1 MGQFNG
7 TNLAKMAM
15 AEDKGAISA
24 ENDFR
29 ILLFVRLWKSKGGL
43 ALSNVREL
51 TKRSESRKIRL
62 PEIHGRDI
70 KSELAEMRDKLSILV
85 DRLE

>member
-1 MGQFNG
+1 M
-7 TNLAKMAM
+7 NLAKMTM
-15 AEDKGAISA
+15 AEDKVAIST

-29 ILLFVRLWKSKGGL
+29 ILLFARLWESKGGL
-43 ALSNVREL
+43 ALSTVREL

-70 KSELAEMRDKLSILV
+70 KSELVEMRDKLSILV

>member
-1 MGQFNG
+1 M
-7 TNLAKMAM
+7 NLAKMTM
-15 AEDKGAISA
+15 AEDKGAIST

-29 ILLFVRLWKSKGGL
+29 ILLFMRLWKSKGGL
-43 ALSNVREL
+43 ALSTVREL

>member
-70 KSELAEMRDKLSILV
+70 KSELVEMRDKLSILV

>member
-1 MGQFNG
+1 
-7 TNLAKMAM
+7 MAM

-70 KSELAEMRDKLSILV
+70 KSELVEMRDKLSILV